1 MFNVGKYKIFF
12 SKIYMI
18 ITNGCWMVTMYQ
30 IACFIYTL
38 DILIRYI

>member
-18 ITNGCWMVTMYQ
+18 TNGCWMVTMYQ
-30 IACFIYTL
+30 TACFIYAL
-38 DILIRYI
+38 DILFN